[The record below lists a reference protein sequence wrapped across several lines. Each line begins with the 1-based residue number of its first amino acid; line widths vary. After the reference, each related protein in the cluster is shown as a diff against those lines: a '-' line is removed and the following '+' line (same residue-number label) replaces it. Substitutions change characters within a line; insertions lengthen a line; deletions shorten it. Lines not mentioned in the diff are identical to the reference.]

1 MKISEL
7 TPIVL
12 ILAAGCSLLPSVGPD
27 YEKPAGE
34 LPVCELPEAGAPT
47 TNLTATGEYAPAAAA
62 EDPRRVLSAAD
73 LAGWWSRFDDPQLD
87 GLVACAISNSLSYR
101 IAQERLIAARWRL
114 LGTYAAYLP
123 HIGGNLAAQR
133 TEYGRDTST
142 AAATGGAIHR
152 DVFTG
157 GFDATWEIDIF
168 GGSRRQTESAR
179 ATVEAETARVQDAWV
194 SLTAE
199 IASEYIRLRTVQAR
213 IAVARTNLVLQS
225 ETLDIIRS
233 RMESGIGD
241 ELAVSQSQYIVDETR
256 AAIPVLLSAEEAHK
270 NAIALLAGEV
280 PGAWHGELGYE
291 CDRDWLSEPV
301 RIDTLD
307 LDLIRMR
314 PDVRAAERDFAAA
327 VADIGVAEAQWYPRL
342 FLNGQLGFNALHA
355 DNFFRRDALVGA
367 IGPSVSWPLFQGGNI
382 LANVKATEAA
392 MHEKALAYE
401 LAVNTAYGEVRD
413 AYAAY
418 TQEYFRYQSLE
429 SAVRAAREAVSIAK
443 NLYQNGLK
451 DFMSVIDAQR
461 SLLSLQESAVESRGK
476 FSEILIA
483 LFKALGGGLARNGE

>member
-1 MKISEL
+1 MKISEI
-7 TPIVL
+7 TPVVL
-12 ILAAGCSLLPSVGPD
+12 AFAAGCSLLPSVGPD
-27 YEKPAGE
+27 YEAPSGE
-34 LPVCELPEAGAPT
+34 LPACCLPEAGSPT

-62 EDPRRVLSAAD
+62 EDPRRTLTTDD
-73 LAGWWSRFDDPQLD
+73 LAGWWSRFGDPQLD
-87 GLVACAISNSLSYR
+87 GLVECAITNSLTYR
-101 IAQERLIAARWRL
+101 MAQERLVAARWRL
-114 LGTYAAYLP
+114 IGSYAAYLP
-123 HIGGNLAAQR
+123 HVGGNLAAQR
-133 TEYGRDTST
+133 TEYGSATPTGET
-142 AAATGGAIHR
+142 AGRTIHR
-152 DVFTG
+152 DLFSG

-194 SLTAE
+194 SLTSE

-213 IAVARTNLVLQS
+213 LAVARTNLVLQS

-256 AAIPVLLSAEEAHK
+256 AAIPALLTEEEAHK

-280 PGAWHGELGYE
+280 PGAWHGELTSE
-291 CDRDWLSEPV
+291 CGRDWLAEPV
-301 RIDTLD
+301 KIETLD

-327 VADIGVAEAQWYPRL
+327 VAEIGVAEAQWYPRL
-342 FLNGQLGFNALHA
+342 YLNGQLGFNALHA
-355 DNFFRRDALVGA
+355 DKFFHRDALVGA
-367 IGPSVSWPLFQGGNI
+367 IGPSVSWPLFQGGNVV
-382 LANVKATEAA
+382 ANVKAAEAA

-418 TQEYFRYQSLE
+418 TQEYFRHQSLE
-429 SAVRAAREAVSIAK
+429 SAVKAAREAVEISK

-461 SLLSLQESAVESRGK
+461 SLLSLQESAVESRGRI
-476 FSEILIA
+476 SENLIA
-483 LFKALGGGLARNGE
+483 LFKALGGGLAVAP